1 MILFSMSLERNILEV
16 NKAGGGL
23 GQYVFQNRIAK
34 QAITAREDGTGKYAQ
49 RYCVCYEEEEVLM
62 WIEV

>member
-34 QAITAREDGTGKYAQ
+34 QAITAREDGTGKYALEVFT
-49 RYCVCYEEEEVLM
+49 RREVLM

>member
-1 MILFSMSLERNILEV
+1 MRI

-34 QAITAREDGTGKYAQ
+34 QAITAREDGTGKYALC
-49 RYCVCYEEEEVLM
+49 RGIVCVTRREVLM